1 MRRKWMPV
9 GGLLLLSLLWATG
22 WIRADLSPGSGAGFR
37 LSPLC
42 REAVLLA
49 VFAVGSGVAEIA
61 LRRRWLG
68 WQAIGRAVLVGVGLF
83 VLPAVVTGLVAGTI
97 EDSTRVAVFSLT
109 PLFAVVFEP
118 HVGQGAEQTPENRG
132 GFLAAMTAVAGTFLV
147 FPVELP
153 RSYSSG
159 FALMG
164 LVMAAAAVAAA
175 NCIAVREVS
184 HRGSSL
190 LIFAA
195 VVAGSAACLIAAIGA
210 MFRQSAEAGVA
221 MDVWAVL
228 DLIALGLLFW
238 LMRRIS
244 AVQMTTRFLIAPLIA
259 NLISLA
265 LLRPHVEIQ
274 SWIGLS
280 LIAAGSG
287 WMIFVRTE
295 TVSPSVKFF
304 HFE

>member
-1 MRRKWMPV
+1 MRPKWLPI
-9 GGLLLLSLLWATG
+9 GGLMLLSLLWAAG
-22 WIRADLSPGSGAGFR
+22 WVRADLSPGSGAGLR
-37 LSPLC
+37 LSPLWH
-42 REAVLLA
+42 EAVLLG
-49 VFAVGSGVAEIA
+49 VFAVGSGVVGMAR
-61 LRRRWLG
+61 RRRWLNLDATG
-68 WQAIGRAVLVGVGLF
+68 KAVLVGAGLF
-83 VLPAVVTGLVAGTI
+83 VVPAVLTALAAGWI

-190 LIFAA
+190 LMFAT
-195 VVAGSAACLIAAIGA
+195 VGAGSAACLIAPIGA
-210 MFRQSAEAGVA
+210 MFRQSAEVGVRA
-221 MDVWAVL
+221 DVWAVL

-238 LMRRIS
+238 LMRRMS

-259 NLISLA
+259 NLIGLA

-274 SWIGLS
+274 SWIGLL
-280 LIAAGSG
+280 LIVGGAG
-287 WMIFVRTE
+287 WMVFAPAEKGESNLTTLE
-295 TVSPSVKFF
+295 SS
-304 HFE
+304 